1 MKGMILKSIGGFFY
15 VKSSDGLYTCKA
27 RGAFRKSGMTPLAGD
42 QVEFSH
48 REDDEGIIEE
58 ILSRKNFLI
67 RPPVAN
73 LDQLFIVSSTQ
84 DPSPNTLIIDKTI
97 AIAENKGIEPVLVI
111 TKTDIGCYEELFRT
125 YTLAGIPAIRVST
138 VSGEGIDKIRAM
150 LSGHVSAFTGNSGVG
165 KSSLLNAV
173 FPDLSLTTGEISKK
187 LGRGRH
193 TTRHVELFPTE
204 EGGYVA
210 DTPGFSTMDVERYE
224 LNDKEKLVR
233 GFREF
238 SPYLADC
245 RFSSCSHTCEKG
257 CAVIAAVEDG
267 KISRSRYDNYKFLFD
282 EVKDIRQWKTQKN
295 V

>member
-1 MKGMILKSIGGFFY
+1 MILKSIGGFFY

-58 ILSRKNFLI
+58 ILPRKNFLI
-67 RPPVAN
+67 RPPIAN

-150 LSGHVSAFTGNSGVG
+150 LSGRVSAFTGNSGVG

-173 FPDLSLTTGEISKK
+173 FPDLSLNTGEISKK

-238 SPYLADC
+238 FPYLADC